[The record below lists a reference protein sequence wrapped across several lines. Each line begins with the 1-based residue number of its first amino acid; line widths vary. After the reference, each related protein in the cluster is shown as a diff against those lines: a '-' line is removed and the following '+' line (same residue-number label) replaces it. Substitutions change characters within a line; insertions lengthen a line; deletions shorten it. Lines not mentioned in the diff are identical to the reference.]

1 MHELGIAK
9 DLFAK
14 VLEKAKENEL
24 RRVTRIKIRLGE
36 ASGIE
41 EGFLRHSFID
51 HILPGSIA
59 QGATLEI
66 KKEGVKA
73 RCSDC
78 GKRISAQEAGLSC
91 PQCGGSDIE
100 IISGKDVYIENIEG
114 E

>member
-14 VLEKAKENEL
+14 VNEKAKETGL
-24 RRVTRIKIRLGE
+24 KRITRIKIKLGE

-59 QGATLEI
+59 EEATLEI
-66 KKEGVKA
+66 EKEEVKA
-73 RCSDC
+73 RCLDC
-78 GKRISAQEAGLSC
+78 GKDISTQEAGLSC
-91 PQCGGSDIE
+91 PHCGGNDIE
-100 IISGKDVYIENIEG
+100 IISGKNVYIENIEG